1 MSSGRWSWPQIFLW
15 GIGKPLNCIK
25 SDGISRSYGK
35 TVKISRAG
43 QIPGKGFGRTNS
55 WLYHCFIIHQILTL
69 EKRFSYYE
77 TIGEVFKGA
86 QEEACILT
94 LWERILAI
102 IYRMINEYSL
112 LCDEGNEVQINQTI
126 FASFIRKEINQE
138 THKNEIGEKIN
149 I

>member
-1 MSSGRWSWPQIFLW
+1 M
-15 GIGKPLNCIK
+15 
-25 SDGISRSYGK
+25 
-35 TVKISRAG
+35 
-43 QIPGKGFGRTNS
+43 
-55 WLYHCFIIHQILTL
+55 
-69 EKRFSYYE
+69 E

-138 THKNEIGEKIN
+138 THKNEIGEKN
-149 I
+149 KHLSFF